1 MVKVKMM
8 SSNTSVRYCRCGT
21 RLAHDNP
28 DTLCGL
34 CQKRMRDLA
43 RCPPEVPAEFWETD
57 QMRDALESRHMGRI
71 CFAYRHHRLHDLGPL
86 SQELVSGWF
95 GIAQAQVSRIE
106 NGPAIQDLDKL
117 IYWAQTLRIP
127 PHYLWFDLP
136 GSRRH
141 AVQASSTTDGR
152 SVKPLRVPSFT
163 GVPPAPLGSY
173 GRTVQGVKADAAAIG
188 GFRVADRQVGG
199 GYMHATVV
207 QYLQVEVGPRLFGN
221 GSAEGGREV
230 FCAAAGLTEM
240 AGWMAHDAGQD
251 GLAKQHFV
259 RARDLSKLGGDP
271 ELSAH
276 IFASLSHLANYLGR
290 PTEAIKLARA
300 GQAKVRRGPR
310 NPELDARLYAMEARG
325 YAGWHKS
332 IECDRTLV
340 KAKTSLD
347 AGPARGSSEWVSGFD
362 EGSLAMEGG
371 RCMQQLGQLG
381 EARGEAERVLALRVG
396 DRTRSRAFGQLMLAA
411 LLVME
416 ERFDEACALG
426 YEVLAGTQAL
436 GSFRVIQEFRTLE
449 QLLEPYRSV
458 RVVADF
464 LAYSAETLQ
473 ERMWLYHL
481 LGPAAASPP
490 TPGET

>member
-1 MVKVKMM
+1 MM
-8 SSNTSVRYCRCGT
+8 NSNAPARYCRCGT
-21 RLAHDNP
+21 RLARDNP
-28 DTLCGL
+28 DSLCAL
-34 CQKRMRDLA
+34 CQKRMRDIA

-57 QMRDALESRHMGRI
+57 QMRDALESRHMGRV
-71 CFAYRHHRLHDLGPL
+71 CFAYRHHRFHDLGPL
-86 SQELVSGWF
+86 SQELVGGWF
-95 GIAQAQVSRIE
+95 GISQAQVSRIE
-106 NGPAIQDLDKL
+106 NGPPIQDLDKL

-127 PHYLWFDLP
+127 PYYLWFDLP

-141 AVQASSTTDGR
+141 AVQASSSDTDR
-152 SVKPLRVPSFT
+152 HSVTPPLRMPPSV
-163 GVPPAPLGSY
+163 GIPVVSLSAH
-173 GRTVQGVKADAAAIG
+173 GRAVQGVKADAAALG

-199 GYMHATVV
+199 GHMHAAVV

-221 GSAEGGREV
+221 GSAESSREV

-240 AGWMAHDAGQD
+240 AGWTAHDAGQD
-251 GLAKQHFV
+251 GLAEQHFV
-259 RARDLSKLGGDP
+259 RARDLSKLGDDP

-276 IFASLSHLANYLGR
+276 IFASLSHLANHLGR
-290 PTEAIKLARA
+290 PTEAITLARA

-332 IECDRTLV
+332 IECARTLV
-340 KAKTSLD
+340 KAKTSLE

-362 EGSLAMEGG
+362 EGSLAMEAG

-381 EARGEAERVLALRVG
+381 KARGEAERVVALRGG

-416 ERFDEACALG
+416 ERLDEARALG

-436 GSFRVIQEFRTLE
+436 GSFRVIQELQTLE

-464 LAYSAETLQ
+464 LAYATETRQ
-473 ERMWLYHL
+473 ERMWLYHW
-481 LGPAAASPP
+481 LGPAAVSTLP

>member
-1 MVKVKMM
+1 
-8 SSNTSVRYCRCGT
+8 
-21 RLAHDNP
+21 
-28 DTLCGL
+28 
-34 CQKRMRDLA
+34 
-43 RCPPEVPAEFWETD
+43 
-57 QMRDALESRHMGRI
+57 MRDALESRHMGRI
-71 CFAYRHHRLHDLGPL
+71 CVAYRHHCFHDLGPL
-86 SQELVSGWF
+86 SQELVGGWF
-95 GIAQAQVSRIE
+95 GIGQAQVSRIE
-106 NGPAIQDLDKL
+106 NGPPIQDLDKL

-141 AVQASSTTDGR
+141 AVQASSATDGH
-152 SVKPLRVPSFT
+152 SVTPALGMLPSIGIPAARVWAHAR
-163 GVPPAPLGSY
+163 G
-173 GRTVQGVKADAAAIG
+173 VQGVKADAAAIG

-199 GYMHATVV
+199 GHMHATVM

-221 GSAEGGREV
+221 GSVEGGREV

-240 AGWMAHDAGQD
+240 AGWMAHDAGND

-276 IFASLSHLANYLGR
+276 IFASLSHLASHLGR

-325 YAGWHKS
+325 YAGWHKPV
-332 IECDRTLV
+332 ECARTLV
-340 KAKTSLD
+340 CAKTSLD
-347 AGPARGSSEWVSGFD
+347 AASACGSSEWASGFD
-362 EGSLAMEGG
+362 EGSLAMEAG
-371 RCMQQLGQLG
+371 RCMQQLGELA
-381 EARGEAERVLALRVG
+381 EARGQAETVVALRVG

-411 LLVME
+411 LLVAE
-416 ERFDEACALG
+416 ERLDEACALG
-426 YEVLAGTQAL
+426 YEVLAGTRAL
-436 GSFRVIQEFRTLE
+436 GSFRVIQELQALE
-449 QLLEPYRSV
+449 QLLDPYRRV

-464 LAYSAETLQ
+464 LAYSTETLQ
-473 ERMWLYHL
+473 ERMWLYHW
-481 LGPAAASPP
+481 LGPAVATTPP